1 MIRRYLFV
9 CGKNRQRSPTAEQ
22 LFSQFDGLDVL
33 SAGIRRD
40 SDEQLNGEL
49 VEWADMIFVMEKRQL
64 TFVQSNFREQLLGTQ
79 VINLSIPDRFEF
91 MEDELVDLL
100 RVKMKRFLP

>member
-1 MIRRYLFV
+1 M
-9 CGKNRQRSPTAEQ
+9 
-22 LFSQFDGLDVL
+22 FSQFDGLDVL